1 VIGSGDRVTRLS
13 AVILALA
20 VLVAGCGGNH
30 DASSSSSSASASA
43 SAAIPSKASLAAS
56 ACVKGRPVLEARLR
70 VGAGAVTGR
79 LVKTSSGAPQC
90 DFRVSGRPPRSS
102 SLSLWVSLDNSPQP
116 YQVLDR
122 RSVEE
127 GQNFAFAP
135 HFKSPLSIKHLGLI
149 GWWFP
154 REQQTQTTDGRI
166 LITVTI
172 VSWPRRG
179 SGQRVALSAAVARTY
194 LGPLLRGARLVAS

>member
-1 VIGSGDRVTRLS
+1 M
-13 AVILALA
+13 ILALA
-20 VLVAGCGGNH
+20 VLGAGCGASHSG
-30 DASSSSSSASASA
+30 SSSSSSASSTSSST
-43 SAAIPSKASLAAS
+43 SAAIPSNASLAAS

-79 LVKTSSGAPQC
+79 LVRTNDGSPQC
-90 DFRVSGRPPRSS
+90 NFPVAVRSPRAP
-102 SLSLWVSLDNSPQP
+102 LSLWVSLDNSPQP

-127 GQNFAFAP
+127 GQNFAFLK

-172 VSWPRRG
+172 VSWPRHG
-179 SGQRVALSAAVARTY
+179 SGPRVALSAAVARKY
-194 LGPLLRGARLVAS
+194 LGPLFRGARLVAD

>member
-1 VIGSGDRVTRLS
+1 
-13 AVILALA
+13 VILALA
-20 VLVAGCGGNH
+20 VLGAGCGASHSG
-30 DASSSSSSASASA
+30 SSSSTSSSSTSSST

-79 LVKTSSGAPQC
+79 LVKTSNGSPQC
-90 DFRVSGRPPRSS
+90 NFRVSPRPPRPPL
-102 SLSLWVSLDNSPQP
+102 SLSVSLDNSPQP

-127 GQNFAFAP
+127 GQNFAFLK

-172 VSWPRRG
+172 VSWPRHG
-179 SGQRVALSAAVARTY
+179 SGPRVALSAAVARKY
-194 LGPLLRGARLVAS
+194 LGPLLRGARLVAD

>member
-1 VIGSGDRVTRLS
+1 L
-13 AVILALA
+13 
-20 VLVAGCGGNH
+20 
-30 DASSSSSSASASA
+30 SSAAS
-43 SAAIPSKASLAAS
+43 AIPSRAALAAA
-56 ACVKGRPVLEARLR
+56 ACVKGRRVLEGRLR

-79 LVKTSSGAPQC
+79 LVKTSDGSPQC
-90 DFRVSGRPPRSS
+90 DFRVSTSGAP
-102 SLSLWVSLDNSPQP
+102 LSLWVSLDNAPQP

-127 GQNFAFAP
+127 GQNFAFAK
-135 HFKSPLSIKHLGLI
+135 HFKEPKSIPHLGLT

-172 VSWPRRG
+172 VSWPRHRD
-179 SGQRVALSAAVARTY
+179 RPRIALSAAVARAY
-194 LGPLLRGARLVAS
+194 VGPLLRGARLVGD

>member
-1 VIGSGDRVTRLS
+1 
-13 AVILALA
+13 
-20 VLVAGCGGNH
+20 
-30 DASSSSSSASASA
+30 
-43 SAAIPSKASLAAS
+43 
-56 ACVKGRPVLEARLR
+56 LR

-79 LVKTSSGAPQC
+79 LVKTNDGSPQC
-90 DFRVSGRPPRSS
+90 DFRVAARVPV
-102 SLSLWVSLDNSPQP
+102 SLWVSLDNAPQP

-127 GQNFAFAP
+127 GQNFAFLK
-135 HFKSPLSIKHLGLI
+135 HFKSPLSIKHLGLT

-172 VSWPRRG
+172 VSWPRHG
-179 SGQRVALSAAVARTY
+179 NAPRVALSAAVARKY
-194 LGPLLRGARLVAS
+194 LGPLLRGARLVAD

>member
-1 VIGSGDRVTRLS
+1 VIV
-13 AVILALA
+13 ALA
-20 VLVAGCGGNH
+20 VLVAGCGGTH
-30 DASSSSSSASASA
+30 GASSSSSPTSSIS
-43 SAAIPSKASLAAS
+43 SSSSTAIPTKASLAAS

-70 VGAGAVTGR
+70 LRASAVTGR
-79 LVKTSSGAPQC
+79 LVKTTDGSPQC
-90 DFRVSGRPPRSS
+90 DFRVAGRMP
-102 SLSLWVSLDNSPQP
+102 LSLWVSLDNAPQP

-127 GQNFAFAP
+127 GQNFAFLK
-135 HFKSPLSIKHLGLI
+135 HFKSPVSIKHLGLI

-172 VSWPRRG
+172 VSWPRHGAGPR
-179 SGQRVALSAAVARTY
+179 QTLSAAVARTY
-194 LGPLLRGARLVAS
+194 LGPLLRGARLVGD

>member
-1 VIGSGDRVTRLS
+1 M
-13 AVILALA
+13 
-20 VLVAGCGGNH
+20 
-30 DASSSSSSASASA
+30 
-43 SAAIPSKASLAAS
+43 
-56 ACVKGRPVLEARLR
+56 LEARLR

-79 LVKTSSGAPQC
+79 LVKTSNGSSQC
-90 DFRVSGRPPRSS
+90 DFRVSPRPPRPP
-102 SLSLWVSLDNSPQP
+102 LSLWVSLDNSPQP

-127 GQNFAFAP
+127 GQNFAFLK
-135 HFKSPLSIKHLGLI
+135 HFKEPLSIEHLGLT

-172 VSWPRRG
+172 IRWPQHG
-179 SGQRVALSAAVARTY
+179 SGPRIALSAAVARKY
-194 LGPLLRGARLVAS
+194 LGPLLRGARLVGD